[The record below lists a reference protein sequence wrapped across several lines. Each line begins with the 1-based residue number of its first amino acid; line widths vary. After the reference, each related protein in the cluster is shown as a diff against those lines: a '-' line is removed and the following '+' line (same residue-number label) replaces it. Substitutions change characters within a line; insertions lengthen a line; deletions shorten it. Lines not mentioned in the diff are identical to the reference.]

1 MLGAGLLLLSLQTAA
16 EPPRT
21 VNDAV
26 LGPAESFTTPGPA
39 TVCMRQ
45 LVIRPRTGQ
54 RVQLLYSG
62 IHAGTLRLYLED
74 GRYVDFMDGEIFVD
88 RRQRGE
94 APVAARP
101 DMKIFLTMDQR
112 PKVNYQLEGTGQR
125 TKDYAPPRVMASG
138 PGLASDTIDDR
149 IFDEVQFTD
158 PAAVKCDRRYEYG
171 WGVLMDG
178 EPFDIRS
185 DHTGDGDNS

>member
-149 IFDEVQFTD
+149 IFDEVHRSSGSQMRQ
-158 PAAVKCDRRYEYG
+158 ALRIRLGRA
-171 WGVLMDG
+171 DG
-178 EPFDIRS
+178 R
-185 DHTGDGDNS
+185 